1 MESIVYDDCVHFFYP
16 DSQSKHSYC
25 IYSYLAVYRKR
36 LGLTQQ
42 ELADKCG
49 LSQNTISN
57 YENGV
62 YCPSL
67 VHAYIITQQLGLDPL
82 TELSY
87 VFDFGDLIK
96 FN

>member
-1 MESIVYDDCVHFFYP
+1 METIVYDGRVDFFYP
-16 DSQSKHSYC
+16 DAQSNHAYC
-25 IYSYLAVYRKR
+25 ISSYLAVFRKR

-57 YENGV
+57 YENGI

-96 FN
+96 FD